1 MRLTD
6 SKVKSLRSKKSRDI
20 VWAEGGTGLGL
31 RVSPADRKSFIFM
44 YRFDGKPRM
53 MTLGPYPKL
62 KLVTARLKVA
72 QAKDRLSQ
80 EIDPGQ
86 ELIESKESIR
96 GAHSIR
102 ALIDEYI
109 QKWAKP
115 RKRSWKED
123 E

>member
-6 SKVKSLRSKKSRDI
+6 SKVKSLRPKESRYI
-20 VWAEGGTGLGL
+20 VWEDGGTGLGV

-62 KLVTARLKVA
+62 KLVTARLKAA
-72 QAKDRLSQ
+72 QAKDRLSK
-80 EIDPGQ
+80 EIDPGK
-86 ELIESKESIR
+86 ELLETKEAVR
-96 GAHSIR
+96 GAHSVK

-109 QKWAKP
+109 EKWA
-115 RKRSWKED
+115 
-123 E
+123 